1 MRKTLAVL
9 SVLSILGS
17 AGAALAEEAMGKI
30 QAVDPATRTLTL
42 EDGNSFVL
50 GEAVAIDSLQPG
62 SDVTVSYEEKD
73 GQKTATQVT
82 PAQ

>member
-9 SVLSILGS
+9 SVLSILGT

-42 EDGNSFVL
+42 EDGSSFVL
-50 GEAVAIDSLQPG
+50 GDAVAIDSLQPG

-73 GQKTATQVT
+73 GQKTATEVK

>member
-62 SDVTVSYEEKD
+62 SDVTVSFEEKD
-73 GQKTATQVT
+73 GQKTATEVK

>member
-9 SVLSILGS
+9 SVLSILGT

-42 EDGNSFVL
+42 EDGNSFIL
-50 GEAVAIDSLQPG
+50 GEAVAIESLQPG

>member
-9 SVLSILGS
+9 SVLSILGT
-17 AGAALAEEAMGKI
+17 AGVALAEEAMGKV

-42 EDGNSFVL
+42 EDGNSFIL
-50 GEAVAIDSLQPG
+50 GEAVAIDTLQPG
-62 SDVTVSYEEKD
+62 TDVTVSYEEKD

>member
-9 SVLSILGS
+9 SVLSILGT

-42 EDGNSFVL
+42 EDGSSFVL
-50 GEAVAIDSLQPG
+50 GDAVAIDSLQPG

>member
-42 EDGNSFVL
+42 EDGSSYIL
-50 GEAVAIDSLQPG
+50 GEAVAIDSLAPG
-62 SDVTVSYEEKD
+62 SDVTVSFEEKD
-73 GQKTATQVT
+73 GQKTATEVK

>member
-1 MRKTLAVL
+1 MQFSLFCRF
-9 SVLSILGS
+9 S
-17 AGAALAEEAMGKI
+17 APPVRHWPKRRWARF

-50 GEAVAIDSLQPG
+50 GDAVAIDSLQPG

-73 GQKTATQVT
+73 GQKTATEVK

>member
-9 SVLSILGS
+9 SVLSILGTAS
-17 AGAALAEEAMGKI
+17 AALAEEAMGKI

-73 GQKTATQVT
+73 GQKTATEVK

>member
-9 SVLSILGS
+9 SVLSILGT

-42 EDGNSFVL
+42 EDGNSFIL

-73 GQKTATQVT
+73 GQKTATEVK

>member
-9 SVLSILGS
+9 SVLSILGT
-17 AGAALAEEAMGKI
+17 AGVALAEEAMGKV
-30 QAVDPATRTLTL
+30 QAVDPASRTLTL
-42 EDGNSFVL
+42 EDGSSFIL
-50 GEAVAIDSLQPG
+50 GEAVAIDTLQPG
-62 SDVTVSYEEKD
+62 TDVTVSYEEKD

>member
-9 SVLSILGS
+9 SVLSILGT
-17 AGAALAEEAMGKI
+17 AGVALAEEAMGKV

-42 EDGNSFVL
+42 EDGSSFIL
-50 GEAVAIDSLQPG
+50 GEAVAIDTLQPG
-62 SDVTVSYEEKD
+62 TDVTVSYEEKD
-73 GQKTATQVT
+73 GQKTATEVT

>member
-9 SVLSILGS
+9 SVLSILGT

-50 GEAVAIDSLQPG
+50 GDAVAIELAAAGLGRDRLL
-62 SDVTVSYEEKD
+62 
-73 GQKTATQVT
+73 
-82 PAQ
+82 

>member
-42 EDGNSFVL
+42 EDGSSFIL
-50 GEAVAIDSLQPG
+50 GDAVAIDSLQPG

>member
-9 SVLSILGS
+9 SVLSILGTAS
-17 AGAALAEEAMGKI
+17 AALAEEAMGKI

-73 GQKTATQVT
+73 GQKTATAVK

>member
-42 EDGNSFVL
+42 EDGNSFIL

-62 SDVTVSYEEKD
+62 SDVTVSFEEKD
-73 GQKTATQVT
+73 GQKTATEVK

>member
-9 SVLSILGS
+9 SVLSILGT

-50 GEAVAIDSLQPG
+50 GDAVAIDSLQPG

-73 GQKTATQVT
+73 GQKTATDVK

>member
-9 SVLSILGS
+9 SVLSILGT

-73 GQKTATQVT
+73 GQKTATEVK

>member
-9 SVLSILGS
+9 SVLSILGT

-42 EDGNSFVL
+42 EDGNSFIL

>member
-42 EDGNSFVL
+42 EDGSSYIL

-62 SDVTVSYEEKD
+62 SDVTVSFEEKD
-73 GQKTATQVT
+73 GQKTATEVK

>member
-17 AGAALAEEAMGKI
+17 AGVALAEEAMGKI

-42 EDGNSFVL
+42 EDGSSFIL
-50 GEAVAIDSLQPG
+50 GEAVAIDALQPG

-73 GQKTATQVT
+73 GQKTATEVK

>member
-9 SVLSILGS
+9 SVLSILGT

-42 EDGNSFVL
+42 EDGSSFVL
-50 GEAVAIDSLQPG
+50 GEAVAIDALQPG

-73 GQKTATQVT
+73 GQKTATEVK

>member
-9 SVLSILGS
+9 SVLSILGT

>member
-9 SVLSILGS
+9 SVLSILGT
-17 AGAALAEEAMGKI
+17 AGVALAEEAMGKV

-42 EDGNSFVL
+42 EDGSSFIL
-50 GEAVAIDSLQPG
+50 GEAVAIDTLQPG
-62 SDVTVSYEEKD
+62 TDVTVSYEEKD
-73 GQKTATQVT
+73 GQKTATTVT

>member
-9 SVLSILGS
+9 SVLSILGT

-42 EDGNSFVL
+42 EDGSSFVL

>member
-9 SVLSILGS
+9 SVLSILGT
-17 AGAALAEEAMGKI
+17 AGVALAEEAMGKV

-42 EDGNSFVL
+42 EDGSSFIL
-50 GEAVAIDSLQPG
+50 GEAVAIDTLQPG
-62 SDVTVSYEEKD
+62 TDVTVSYEEKD

>member
-9 SVLSILGS
+9 SVLSILGT

-30 QAVDPATRTLTL
+30 QAVDPATHTLTL
-42 EDGNSFVL
+42 EDGNSFIL

-73 GQKTATQVT
+73 GQKTATEVK

>member
-9 SVLSILGS
+9 SVLSILGT

-50 GEAVAIDSLQPG
+50 GDAVAINSLQPG

-73 GQKTATQVT
+73 GQKTATEVK

>member
-42 EDGNSFVL
+42 EDGNSFIL

-73 GQKTATQVT
+73 GQKTATEVK

>member
-42 EDGNSFVL
+42 EDGNSFIL

-73 GQKTATQVT
+73 GQKTATQVM

>member
-9 SVLSILGS
+9 SVLSILGT
-17 AGAALAEEAMGKI
+17 AGVALAEEAMGKV

-42 EDGNSFVL
+42 EDGSSFIL
-50 GEAVAIDSLQPG
+50 GEAVAIDTLQPG
-62 SDVTVSYEEKD
+62 TDVTVSYEEAD

>member
-42 EDGNSFVL
+42 EDGSSFIL

-62 SDVTVSYEEKD
+62 SDVTVSFEEKD
-73 GQKTATQVT
+73 GQKTATEVK

>member
-9 SVLSILGS
+9 SVLSILGT

-42 EDGNSFVL
+42 EDGSSFVL
-50 GEAVAIDSLQPG
+50 AMPWRSIRCSRVR
-62 SDVTVSYEEKD
+62 T
-73 GQKTATQVT
+73 
-82 PAQ
+82 

>member
-73 GQKTATQVT
+73 GQKTATEVK

>member
-17 AGAALAEEAMGKI
+17 AGVALAEEAMGKI

-42 EDGNSFVL
+42 EDGSSFIL
-50 GEAVAIDSLQPG
+50 GEAVAIDTLAPG

>member
-9 SVLSILGS
+9 SVLSILGT

-30 QAVDPATRTLTL
+30 QAVDPATRMLTL
-42 EDGNSFVL
+42 EDGNSFIL

>member
-9 SVLSILGS
+9 SVLSILGT

-50 GEAVAIDSLQPG
+50 GDAVAIDSLQPG

-73 GQKTATQVT
+73 GQKTATEVK

>member
-42 EDGNSFVL
+42 EDGNSFIL